1 MMMTNIQIP
10 LYNED
15 VVNEDI
21 LYKDYDVCILKPDV
35 KKGVMIFSNIPNE
48 SIYEDGLK
56 TGKQLKKEG
65 IDFGRSMIHNYS
77 FFRAP
82 TFLRPIIRNS
92 IKSEIESFFDPSV
105 AFSPRLKIWMRIDP
119 KQTFVYSS
127 EIRAKFGPLF
137 RFGTPEYLDNLE
149 KEVSKSR
156 KPMIEYFRILQEN
169 SLLIDEANANP
180 DCIQKP
186 WYNLF
191 SSRVQMFPN
200 TYNLQYPW
208 DIENINENSEVLV
221 RVNNLTPD
229 FFVKY

>member
-1 MMMTNIQIP
+1 MDTEHVTQ
-10 LYNED
+10 
-15 VVNEDI
+15 EDI
-21 LYKDYDVCILKPDV
+21 LYQDYDVCILKPDV
-35 KKGVMIFSNIPNE
+35 KKGVLIFSVVYDKNIFK
-48 SIYEDGLK
+48 DGLK

-82 TFLRPIIRNS
+82 TFLQPTENECS
-92 IKSEIESFFDPSV
+92 SLKVWIKV
-105 AFSPRLKIWMRIDP
+105 DP